1 MPHRVTAETLRI
13 IEVCGRVF
21 VAIAMVGF
29 GIQQFLYKGFLAGVE
44 LLPERIPG
52 HTIWA
57 DLAGAVLI
65 VCGVLIAINK
75 RSRLSA
81 IILAN
86 LFFLSELFR
95 RLPGIGA
102 IVQDLSK
109 RTVVFETLSLGA
121 GCLILAAMLPESESQ
136 TPAAHPGPSSNSIA
150 ASKTAAIVGRIFLVV
165 SLAVFGWTHLLIP
178 KFIAF
183 LIPAWMPA
191 RLFLAYF
198 TAVAFIAAAI
208 AIAIKRLIVSASTL
222 LGVMFFLWVVTLHA
236 PRVAAALHNPD
247 EWNSLF
253 MCLAM
258 SGICF
263 VLAASFNPAR
273 QESPAAEDLKSA
285 QSLAPRLLR
294 PVPAEAFPM
303 FANRPQV
310 ARASQIGDKKR
321 DSA

>member
-29 GIQQFLYKGFLAGVE
+29 GIQHFLYNGFLAGVE

-65 VCGVLIAINK
+65 VCGALIAINK
-75 RSRLSA
+75 RSRLAS

-121 GCLILAAMLPESESQ
+121 GCLILAAMLPKASLRPPPRIKNRLQ
-136 TPAAHPGPSSNSIA
+136 IPS
-150 ASKTAAIVGRIFLVV
+150 
-165 SLAVFGWTHLLIP
+165 P
-178 KFIAF
+178 
-183 LIPAWMPA
+183 
-191 RLFLAYF
+191 
-198 TAVAFIAAAI
+198 
-208 AIAIKRLIVSASTL
+208 
-222 LGVMFFLWVVTLHA
+222 
-236 PRVAAALHNPD
+236 
-247 EWNSLF
+247 
-253 MCLAM
+253 
-258 SGICF
+258 
-263 VLAASFNPAR
+263 PAR
-273 QESPAAEDLKSA
+273 QPLSWDASSWSSHWP
-285 QSLAPRLLR
+285 SLAGP
-294 PVPAEAFPM
+294 
-303 FANRPQV
+303 
-310 ARASQIGDKKR
+310 IC
-321 DSA
+321 

>member
-57 DLAGAVLI
+57 RSGGAVLI

-136 TPAAHPGPSSNSIA
+136 TPPRIQDRLQIPSPPARQPLS
-150 ASKTAAIVGRIFLVV
+150 
-165 SLAVFGWTHLLIP
+165 WTHLPGRLIGRLWLDP
-178 KFIAF
+178 SADSKIHCLSDSSLDA
-183 LIPAWMPA
+183 A

-273 QESPAAEDLKSA
+273 QESPAAED
-285 QSLAPRLLR
+285 
-294 PVPAEAFPM
+294 
-303 FANRPQV
+303 
-310 ARASQIGDKKR
+310 
-321 DSA
+321 

>member
-1 MPHRVTAETLRI
+1 MPHRVTAQILRS

-21 VAIAMVGF
+21 LAIAMVGF
-29 GIQQFLYKGFLAGVE
+29 GIQHFIYKGFLAGVE
-44 LLPERIPG
+44 LLPERLPG
-52 HTIWA
+52 HTVWA
-57 DLAGAVLI
+57 YLTGAVLV

-75 RSRLSA
+75 RSRPAA
-81 IILAN
+81 IVLAN

-95 RLPGIGA
+95 RLPGIAA

-121 GCLILAAMLPESESQ
+121 GCLILAAMLPEGESQ
-136 TPAAHPGPSSNSIA
+136 SSGLSPRSIA
-150 ASKTAAIVGRIFLVV
+150 ASGTAATVGRIFLVI
-165 SLAVFGWTHLLIP
+165 SLAAFGWTHLLIP

-191 RLFLAYF
+191 RLFLAYL
-198 TAVAFIAAAI
+198 TAIAFIAAAI
-208 AIAIKRLIVSASTL
+208 AIAIKRLVISASTL

-236 PRVAAALHNPD
+236 PRVKAALHNPD

-263 VLAASFNPAR
+263 ALAASFNPAR
-273 QESPAAEDLKSA
+273 EENSAAEEPESA
-285 QSLAPRLLR
+285 RTLAPRLLR
-294 PVPAEAFPM
+294 TALADASPV
-303 FANRPQV
+303 FANQPQLV
-310 ARASQIGDKKR
+310 RATQIGNKKR
-321 DSA
+321 NSA

>member
-1 MPHRVTAETLRI
+1 MPHRVTAETLRL

-21 VAIAMVGF
+21 VAVAMVGF
-29 GIQQFLYKGFLAGVE
+29 GVQHFVYRGFLAGVE
-44 LLPERIPG
+44 LLPERLPG
-52 HTIWA
+52 HTVWA
-57 DLAGAVLI
+57 DLTGAVLI
-65 VCGVLIAINK
+65 VCGVLIAIDK
-75 RSRLSA
+75 RSRLAA

-121 GCLILAAMLPESESQ
+121 GCLILAAMLPDGESQ
-136 TPAAHPGPSSNSIA
+136 TPGAHSGPSPNSIA
-150 ASKTAAIVGRIFLVV
+150 ASQTAAIVGRIFLAV
-165 SLAVFGWTHLLIP
+165 SVAVFGWTHLLIP
-178 KFIAF
+178 KFIAY

-208 AIAIKRLIVSASTL
+208 AIATKIAIRPAANL
-222 LGVMFFLWVVTLHA
+222 LGLMFFLWVVTLHA

-263 VLAASFNPAR
+263 VLAASFDPAR
-273 QESPAAEDLKSA
+273 QESHSAVESGPAHTVALRLIRPA
-285 QSLAPRLLR
+285 PANAPR
-294 PVPAEAFPM
+294 V

-310 ARASQIGDKKR
+310 EQATQIGDKKR

>member
-1 MPHRVTAETLRI
+1 MPHRVTAETLRF

-21 VAIAMVGF
+21 IAIAMVGF
-29 GIQQFLYKGFLAGVE
+29 GIQHFVYKGFLAGVE

-57 DLAGAVLI
+57 DLTGAVLI
-65 VCGVLIAINK
+65 ACGVLIAINK
-75 RSRLSA
+75 RSRLAA
-81 IILAN
+81 IVLAN

-121 GCLILAAMLPESESQ
+121 GCLILAAMLPEGESQ
-136 TPAAHPGPSSNSIA
+136 SSGPSPNSIA
-150 ASKTAAIVGRIFLVV
+150 ASKTAATAGRIFLAV
-165 SLAVFGWTHLLIP
+165 SLTVFGWTHLLIP

-191 RLFLAYF
+191 HLFLAYF
-198 TAVAFIAAAI
+198 TAFAFIAAAI
-208 AIAIKRLIVSASTL
+208 AIAIKKLIVPASTL
-222 LGVMFFLWVVTLHA
+222 LGAMFFLWVVTLHA
-236 PRVAAALHNPD
+236 PRVAAAMHDPD

-253 MCLAM
+253 LCLAM

-263 VLAASFNPAR
+263 VLAASFDPAR
-273 QESPAAEDLKSA
+273 QQSLAAEGVEEE
-285 QSLAPRLLR
+285 QILAPRLLR
-294 PVPAEAFPM
+294 PVRADAPPV
-303 FANRPQV
+303 FANRPHV
-310 ARASQIGDKKR
+310 AQATQIGGKRR

>member
-1 MPHRVTAETLRI
+1 MPHRVTADTLRI
-13 IEVCGRVF
+13 IEVCGRIF

-29 GIQQFLYKGFLAGVE
+29 GIQHFLYKGFLAGVE

-57 DLAGAVLI
+57 DLVGAVLI

-75 RSRLSA
+75 RSRLAA

-121 GCLILAAMLPESESQ
+121 GCLILAAMLPEGESQ
-136 TPAAHPGPSSNSIA
+136 TPAALPGPSPNSIA

-183 LIPAWMPA
+183 LIPAWMLA

-198 TAVAFIAAAI
+198 TAFAFIAAAI
-208 AIAIKRLIVSASTL
+208 AIAIKRLIVSSSTL

-258 SGICF
+258 SGIFF
-263 VLAASFNPAR
+263 VLAASFNLAR
-273 QESPAAEDLKSA
+273 QESPAAEDMQSA
-285 QSLAPRLLR
+285 QNLAPRLLR
-294 PVPAEAFPM
+294 AAPAETLPM

-310 ARASQIGDKKR
+310 AQATQIGDKKR